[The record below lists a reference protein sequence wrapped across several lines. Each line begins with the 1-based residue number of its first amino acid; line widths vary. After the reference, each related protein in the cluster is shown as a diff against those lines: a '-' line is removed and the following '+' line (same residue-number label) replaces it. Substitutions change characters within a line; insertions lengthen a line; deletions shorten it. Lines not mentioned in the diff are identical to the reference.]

1 MKTTYLTN
9 WISKS
14 VLKSNGEL
22 YSLTFRADKTVTNA
36 SALKQSVWSH
46 GQTQSVQLVYKALD
60 WTITE
65 MSRKFKEMKFVAFEG
80 GDATYGTYG
89 HFHGLLLI
97 GEDRDAVAVY
107 EKMNYL
113 WSRNLNK
120 TLKTQVQGQITYF
133 QKTDKVVEYASYC
146 QRFEGQ
152 TLLSGSEK
160 VLVSRSLRL

>member
-9 WISKS
+9 WISDS
-14 VLKSNGEL
+14 VLKNDGQL
-22 YSLTFRADKTVTNA
+22 YSLTFRADKTVKNA

-46 GQTQSVQLVYKALD
+46 SQTQSVQLVYKALD

-80 GDATYGTYG
+80 GDETYGTYG
-89 HFHGLLLI
+89 HFHGLLQI
-97 GEDRDAVAVY
+97 GDDRDAVAIY

-120 TLKTQVQGQITYF
+120 TLKTPVHGKITYF
-133 QKTDKVVEYASYC
+133 TSTNRVAEYASYC